1 MTIDEARAHQQY
13 DDCMFCPGCSKLL
26 TGLHGGSRCYTNW
39 IEKKAQQILKNRR
52 MMDIEV
58 KVLIGVVLTSLAGAA
73 VFYITFLIAVDE
85 VRKDIKRKR
94 HGRRK

>member
-1 MTIDEARAHQQY
+1 MIV
-13 DDCMFCPGCSKLL
+13 
-26 TGLHGGSRCYTNW
+26 
-39 IEKKAQQILKNRR
+39 
-52 MMDIEV
+52 EV
-58 KVLIGVVLTSLAGAA
+58 RVLIGVALISLAGAA